1 MSEVI
6 KENTIERV
14 HEEDRPVVK
23 REYAPH
29 RRTSYRICKECGKM
43 YVLSD
48 NDAIH
53 YISIYGNLP
62 LRCEKCREKKYES
75 ETGKVVSESN
85 N

>member
-1 MSEVI
+1 MSEVV
-6 KENTIERV
+6 KTVSENEKVT
-14 HEEDRPVVK
+14 PK

-53 YISIYGNLP
+53 YISTYGNLP
-62 LRCEKCREKKYES
+62 LRCEKCREKKYEND
-75 ETGKVVSESN
+75 EKKNDLEN
-85 N
+85 NE